1 MDTTNAPTTTI
12 PVPIRPALV
21 AWLRSIPLERAANAR
36 AEAARLRRTALDT
49 CLADPEWAAAI
60 LLGADHCDAMAAIEE
75 KAAARWGGE

>member
-1 MDTTNAPTTTI
+1 MSAPAVTI

-49 CLADPEWAAAI
+49 CLADPEWAAA
-60 LLGADHCDAMAAIEE
+60 
-75 KAAARWGGE
+75 RWGGE